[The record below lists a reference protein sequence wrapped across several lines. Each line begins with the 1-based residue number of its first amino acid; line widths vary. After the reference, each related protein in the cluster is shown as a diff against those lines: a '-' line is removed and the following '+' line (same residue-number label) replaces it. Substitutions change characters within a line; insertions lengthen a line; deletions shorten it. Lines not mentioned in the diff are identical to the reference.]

1 MKPDLVCSPWS
12 VHRSGSSAAPQ
23 SAAYPTARA
32 RGGTRDLPS
41 TVITLVK
48 LDQNSVTSSKGC
60 LGTYQG
66 EQEVGQFLIRVG
78 KLDIDELFGN

>member
-1 MKPDLVCSPWS
+1 MTPGLECSPLS

-23 SAAYPTARA
+23 SAACPTARA
-32 RGGTRDLPS
+32 RGGTRGLPS
-41 TVITLVK
+41 TVFTIVK
-48 LDQNSVTSSKGC
+48 LDQNSVTSSEGW
-60 LGTYQG
+60 LDTYQG